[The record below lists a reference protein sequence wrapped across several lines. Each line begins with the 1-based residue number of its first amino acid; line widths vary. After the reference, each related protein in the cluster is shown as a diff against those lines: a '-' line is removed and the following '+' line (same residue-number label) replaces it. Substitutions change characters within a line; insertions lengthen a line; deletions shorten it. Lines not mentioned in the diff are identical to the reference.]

1 MTMAWNNAEIFA
13 LLTTSFHRLAGRPLV
28 DSSADSRWLYETAP
42 FALLAHDRSEDPRF
56 FYANKTAQ
64 ACFEYDWAEL
74 IGMPSRLSAE
84 APDREERQR
93 LLDQVSTKGFI
104 DNYRGLRI
112 AKSGRR
118 FWIEGA
124 TVWQLFRP
132 NGEHVGQAAVF
143 HSWKD
148 Q

>member
-1 MTMAWNNAEIFA
+1 MTTEYDGEDAFTLMV
-13 LLTTSFHRLAGRPLV
+13 TSFRQVTGRDLV
-28 DSSADSRWLYETAP
+28 DHPIDSRWLYESAP

-56 FYANKTAQ
+56 FYANRTAQ
-64 ACFEYDWAEL
+64 ACFGYDWREFV
-74 IGMPSRLSAE
+74 GMPSRLSAE
-84 APDREERQR
+84 APDRAERQC
-93 LLDQVSTKGFI
+93 LLDGVAAKGFI
-104 DNYRGLRI
+104 ANYRGLRI

-124 TVWQLFRP
+124 TVWQLTRA
-132 NGEHVGQAAVF
+132 NGEHAGQAAMF